1 MTHSKFWLGPDTNQ
15 NFEMS
20 RTSQITFNVTLDEN
34 QIPEKIDWL
43 ATDAGMEKTLDSKA
57 IMISVYDTDS
67 EETLRMDLW
76 TKEMKVDEMK
86 RFFHQT
92 IVSMADTLQRA
103 TNEDR
108 MAADMREF
116 GQHFAKEMFK

>member
-1 MTHSKFWLGPDTNQ
+1 MSKSS
-15 NFEMS
+15 E
-20 RTSQITFNVTLDEN
+20 IHFNVTLDEN
-34 QIPEKIDWL
+34 QVPEKINWL
-43 ATDAGMEKTLDSKA
+43 ATDAGMEKELDSKA

-76 TKEMKVDEMK
+76 TKEMRVDEMK

-103 TNEDR
+103 TNEDK

-116 GQHFAKEMFK
+116 GQHFAKEMFEQN

>member
-1 MTHSKFWLGPDTNQ
+1 
-15 NFEMS
+15 MS

-34 QIPEKIDWL
+34 QVPEKIDWL

-57 IMISVYDTDS
+57 IMISVYDTES

-76 TKEMKVDEMK
+76 TKEMRVDEMK

-92 IVSMADTLQRA
+92 IISMADTLQRA
-103 TNEDR
+103 TNEDK
-108 MAADMREF
+108 MSADMREF
-116 GQHFAKEMFK
+116 GQHFAKEMFG

>member
-1 MTHSKFWLGPDTNQ
+1 MSKNSEIKFT
-15 NFEMS
+15 
-20 RTSQITFNVTLDEN
+20 VTLDEN
-34 QIPEKIDWL
+34 QVPERILWH
-43 ATDAGMEKTLDSKA
+43 ASDAGMEKELDTKA
-57 IMISVYDTDS
+57 IMISVFDTDS

-76 TKEMKVDEMK
+76 TKEMRVDEMK

-103 TNEDR
+103 ANEDK

-116 GQHFAKEMFK
+116 GQHFAKEMF

>member
-1 MTHSKFWLGPDTNQ
+1 
-15 NFEMS
+15 MS
-20 RTSQITFNVTLDEN
+20 QKSEIRFNVSLDEN
-34 QIPEKIDWL
+34 KVPEKITWI
-43 ATDAGMEKTLDSKA
+43 ATDADMDAELDSKA
-57 IMISVYDTDS
+57 VMLSIFDTKS

-76 TKEMKVDEMK
+76 TKDMKVDEMK

-103 TNEDR
+103 TNEDK
-108 MAADMREF
+108 MSADLREF

>member
-1 MTHSKFWLGPDTNQ
+1 MSKNSEIKF
-15 NFEMS
+15 S
-20 RTSQITFNVTLDEN
+20 VTLDEN
-34 QIPEKIDWL
+34 QVPEKINWH
-43 ATDAGMEKTLDSKA
+43 ATDAGMDKELDTKA

-76 TKEMKVDEMK
+76 TKEMRVDEMK

-92 IVSMADTLQRA
+92 IISMADTLQRS
-103 TNEDR
+103 TSEDK

-116 GQHFAKEMFK
+116 AQHFGKEMFE

>member
-1 MTHSKFWLGPDTNQ
+1 MSKSSEIN
-15 NFEMS
+15 
-20 RTSQITFNVTLDEN
+20 FNVTLDEN
-34 QIPEKIDWL
+34 QVPEKISWL
-43 ATDAGMEKTLDSKA
+43 ATDAGMETQLDSKA

-76 TKEMKVDEMK
+76 TKEMRVDEMK

-103 TNEDR
+103 TNEDK

-116 GQHFAKEMFK
+116 GQHFSKEMFE